1 MFPTMGSWWS
11 MADGKVV
18 IDTGLDNSG
27 FEKDARNLEGSAK
40 SRAAKLAA
48 VYRKQGMSASDAFKK
63 AWSEI
68 ERDTK
73 TGATKSG
80 QYIEKEIGGAASVAS
95 SKVSGIGSGL
105 SSSLKG
111 IAGAAAA
118 AFSVKAIVDFGK
130 AAVEIGSNIAEVQ
143 NVVDTS
149 FGDMSY
155 KVEAFAGTAI
165 EQFGMS
171 ALSAK
176 KTASTYMSMAR
187 GMGLNEEAASGMSI
201 SLAGLT
207 GDVASFYNI
216 SQELADTKL
225 KSVFTGE
232 TETLKDL
239 GVVMTQANLKA
250 YAMSQGITKSLD
262 SMSQAELV
270 GLRYNYVMNS
280 LSLAQGDFAKT
291 SGSWANQT
299 RILSENW
306 KEFMSVIGQGLIQVL
321 TPLLQVLNQIISAL
335 TAVVKSLFPSMS
347 ESSGAIQSAASGA
360 DAIASGMESA
370 TEAAK
375 EFKKTTAGFDELQI
389 LSSGSEDSKSAGSS
403 QPALM
408 PSVSPG
414 GGLGGKEVKELSGLA
429 ASIEKILAPFKN
441 ISFDNLSKS
450 FGKLKNA
457 LKPIT
462 KKLFE
467 GLEWGL
473 ENVLAPLSGFVIEDV
488 LPRFLDTLSVAVS
501 GLDTALNGIGGIIG
515 SVGEKFAPAF
525 ATWGEALNGLGEPLN
540 ETFTKVGET
549 VGVLWNETMLPF
561 SEYVLG
567 EFVPS
572 MFTTFTETFAPI
584 FSDVLPVAFDE
595 FSKDFEF
602 AAGVIDDAV
611 NDIFKPA
618 MEQAQ
623 LVATD
628 AMNSIKK
635 NWEERGQGILEK
647 FQQMKESFRELWD
660 HLYNG
665 IIKPVI
671 DNVINK
677 AKELW
682 ENHLKPLWDNLVAFF
697 MSLQE
702 CVMTIWNNFLKPIVD
717 WLITVLG
724 PIVKNVINGIIDVVM
739 TVVGVVSD
747 VVSGVIKFFRG
758 LLDFITGVFSG
769 DWDKAWQGIK
779 DAFSGIWDA
788 IWGVVKGTVNL
799 IIDGLNLLW
808 RGIYGVVS
816 GIVNGIGSIAEAL
829 GELLGQ
835 DWGFTMPAEPPLI
848 PKLAQ
853 GAVLPANKPFLAMLG
868 DQKNGTNIEAPLST
882 IEQAV
887 ENVLGRQGTDGPYT
901 IVLQVGSQRLGSVVL
916 QSLRDISRQNGGL
929 ALDLR

>member
-1 MFPTMGSWWS
+1 MTV
-11 MADGKVV
+11 DELVV
-18 IDTGLDNSG
+18 NIKANISG
-27 FEKDARNLEGSAK
+27 FTGKINEARQQIGQMGQSAQIGARDIQSMSTSAGNAASSMK
-40 SRAAKLAA
+40 SSFAGIAKAA
-48 VYRKQGMSASDAFKK
+48 V
-63 AWSEI
+63 
-68 ERDTK
+68 
-73 TGATKSG
+73 
-80 QYIEKEIGGAASVAS
+80 
-95 SKVSGIGSGL
+95 
-105 SSSLKG
+105 
-111 IAGAAAA
+111 A
-118 AFSVKAIVDFGK
+118 AFSIKKLVDFGRESLEL
-130 AAVEIGSNIAEVQ
+130 ASDLQEVQ
-143 NVVDTS
+143 NVVDTA
-149 FGDMSY
+149 FGGMSAQVDAWS
-155 KVEAFAGTAI
+155 KTTI
-165 EQFGMS
+165 DKFGMS
-171 ALSAK
+171 EASAK
-176 KTASTYMSMAR
+176 RTASTYMAMSK
-187 GMGLNEEAASGMSI
+187 GMGQYGQAAADMAI
-201 SLAGLT
+201 KAAERT
-207 GDVASFYNI
+207 GDIASFYNM
-216 SQELADTKL
+216 SQAEADTMM
-225 KSVFTGE
+225 KSIWTGE
-232 TETLKDL
+232 AESLKRI
-239 GVVMTQANLKA
+239 GVVMTQTNLDA
-250 YAMSQGITKSLD
+250 YALANGFGKTTDAMT
-262 SMSQAELV
+262 QAEQV
-270 GLRYNYVMNS
+270 QLRYQYVMEQTN
-280 LSLAQGDFAKT
+280 LAAGDFEKT
-291 SGSWANQT
+291 GGGWANQV
-299 RILSENW
+299 RVLSERFNQL
-306 KEFMSVIGQGLIQVL
+306 KTSIGSAIMQVALPVLQALNSVMSKVVAVANEVANAMAGLFG
-321 TPLLQVLNQIISAL
+321 TP
-335 TAVVKSLFPSMS
+335 K
-347 ESSGAIQSAASGA
+347 
-360 DAIASGMESA
+360 
-370 TEAAK
+370 TEAAAVANNT
-375 EFKKTTAGFDELQI
+375 EQAVTAQQALTGEVKKTGEAAKKAAAGFDEMTI
-389 LSSGSEDSKSAGSS
+389 LSSPKSSGGTES
-403 QPALM
+403 PAA
-408 PSVSPG
+408 PTG
-414 GGLGGKEVKELSGLA
+414 GGVSFDGSALETIGEQSETIGKIKKFLEPLS
-429 ASIEKILAPFKN
+429 K
-441 ISFDNLSKS
+441 ISF
-450 FGKLKNA
+450 
-457 LKPIT
+457 KPLIDSL
-462 KKLFE
+462 KKLGQAMKPLAQTLFK
-467 GLEWGL
+467 GLEWAYRT
-473 ENVLAPLSGFVIEDV
+473 VFAPLSKLVIETV
-488 LPRFLDTLSVAVS
+488 LPAFLDTLSVAVS

-515 SVGEKFAPAF
+515 SVGEQFAPAF

-549 VGVLWNETMLPF
+549 VGGLWNETMLPF

-724 PIVKNVINGIIDVVM
+724 PIVKNVINGIVDVVM

-788 IWGVVKGTVNL
+788 IWGVVKGVVNL

-829 GELLGQ
+829 GDLLGQ
-835 DWGFTMPAEPPLI
+835 DWGFTMPEEPPLI
-848 PKLAQ
+848 PKLMAR
-853 GAVLPANKPFLAMLG
+853 GGIVTEATHAIIGEAGKEAVLPLENNTEWMDILAERI
-868 DQKNGTNIEAPLST
+868 NGST
-882 IEQAV
+882 PER
-887 ENVLGRQGTDGPYT
+887 L
-901 IVLQVGSQRLGSVVL
+901 VLQVGETVLGEVVL
-916 QSLRDISRQNGGL
+916 KSLNGLTMQRGS
-929 ALDLR
+929 LDLVMA

>member
-1 MFPTMGSWWS
+1 MFPTMESWWS

-18 IDTGLDNSG
+18 IDTGLDTSG
-27 FEKDARNLEGSAK
+27 FEKGVK
-40 SRAAKLAA
+40 SLP
-48 VYRKQGMSASDAFKK
+48 S
-63 AWSEI
+63 
-68 ERDTK
+68 K
-73 TGATKSG
+73 T
-80 QYIEKEIGGAASVAS
+80 
-95 SKVSGIGSGL
+95 SGITSA
-105 SSSLKG
+105 LKG
-111 IAGAAAA
+111 VAGAAAA

-130 AAVEIGSNIAEVQ
+130 AAVELGSNIAEVQ

-149 FGDMSY
+149 FGSMSY
-155 KVEAFAGTAI
+155 KVEAFADTAI

-187 GMGLNEEAASGMSI
+187 GMGLNEEAASDMSI

-216 SQELADTKL
+216 AQELADTKL

-403 QPALM
+403 QPAIM
-408 PSVSPG
+408 PAIAPIE
-414 GGLGGKEVKELSGLA
+414 GLGSKEAKELSGLA

-441 ISFDNLSKS
+441 ISFDKLSKS
-450 FGKLKNA
+450 LGKLKDA

-462 KKLFE
+462 KKLFD

-473 ENVLAPLSGFVIEDV
+473 ENVLAPLSKFVIEDV
-488 LPRFLDTLSVAVS
+488 LPGFLDTLSVAVS
-501 GLDTALNGIGGIIG
+501 GLDTALNGIGGVIG
-515 SVGEKFAPAF
+515 RVGGQFAPAF

-540 ETFTKVGET
+540 ATFTKVGET
-549 VGVLWNETMLPF
+549 VSGLWNGTLLPF

-572 MFTTFTETFAPI
+572 IFSSFTETFAPI

-595 FSKDFEF
+595 FSQDFAF

-724 PIVKNVINGIIDVVM
+724 PIVKNVINGIVDVVM

-788 IWGVVKGTVNL
+788 IWGVVKGVVNL

-816 GIVNGIGSIAEAL
+816 GIVNGIGGIAEAL
-829 GELLGQ
+829 GDLLGQ
-835 DWGFTMPAEPPLI
+835 DWGFSMPAEPPLI

-853 GAVLPANKPFLAMLG
+853 GAVLPANKPFLALLG

-882 IEQAV
+882 IEEAV
-887 ENVLGRQGTDGPYT
+887 ENVLGRQSPDGPYT
-901 IVLQVGSQRLGSVVL
+901 IILQVGNQRLGSVVL

>member
-1 MFPTMGSWWS
+1 MFPTIGSWWS

-18 IDTGLDNSG
+18 IDTGLDTSG
-27 FEKDARNLEGSAK
+27 FEKGVK
-40 SRAAKLAA
+40 SLP
-48 VYRKQGMSASDAFKK
+48 S
-63 AWSEI
+63 
-68 ERDTK
+68 K
-73 TGATKSG
+73 T
-80 QYIEKEIGGAASVAS
+80 
-95 SKVSGIGSGL
+95 SGIT
-105 SSSLKG
+105 SSLKG

-187 GMGLNEEAASGMSI
+187 GMGLNEEAASDMSI

-335 TAVVKSLFPSMS
+335 TAVVKSMFPSMS
-347 ESSGAIQSAASGA
+347 ESSGAIQSVASGA

-389 LSSGSEDSKSAGSS
+389 LSSASEESKNAGNS

-488 LPRFLDTLSVAVS
+488 LPRFMDTLSIATDGLGVIMSESHEFFKQFIDEFIAPIAEFTVPIFLDFIDDFNAKLANLVETIKNSEAFEDLRSVLSKIYDFLVPIINKLTEIQAWFRDFVVGAAFLKLEEVWKNLEDAIGLVAAILDGDFSDAWEHFKDLMVDNKIDSAKEKLDFLKEKFGEVKETVS
-501 GLDTALNGIGGIIG
+501 GWVTHWKESITDFINTWKEKITGWWDENVAPWFTA
-515 SVGEKFAPAF
+515 EK
-525 ATWGEALNGLGEPLN
+525 
-540 ETFTKVGET
+540 
-549 VGVLWNETMLPF
+549 WNEVLQGMVDGFADAWNKVYDFFTVEVPKWWNDNIAPWF
-561 SEYVLG
+561 TAEKWSEIWNNVKEG
-567 EFVPS
+567 V
-572 MFTTFTETFAPI
+572 
-584 FSDVLPVAFDE
+584 
-595 FSKDFEF
+595 K
-602 AAGVIDDAV
+602 AG
-611 NDIFKPA
+611 
-618 MEQAQ
+618 
-623 LVATD
+623 
-628 AMNSIKK
+628 
-635 NWEERGQGILEK
+635 W
-647 FQQMKESFRELWD
+647 
-660 HLYNG
+660 
-665 IIKPVI
+665 
-671 DNVINK
+671 NK
-677 AKELW
+677 V
-682 ENHLKPLWDNLVAFF
+682 VAFF
-697 MSLQE
+697 TES
-702 CVMTIWNNFLKPIVD
+702 IPAWWNEH
-717 WLITVLG
+717 
-724 PIVKNVINGIIDVVM
+724 
-739 TVVGVVSD
+739 
-747 VVSGVIKFFRG
+747 
-758 LLDFITGVFSG
+758 
-769 DWDKAWQGIK
+769 
-779 DAFSGIWDA
+779 
-788 IWGVVKGTVNL
+788 
-799 IIDGLNLLW
+799 
-808 RGIYGVVS
+808 
-816 GIVNGIGSIAEAL
+816 IAPWFTKEKWT
-829 GELLGQ
+829 ELLGKVKEAFVSVFEGIKNAIKVPINAIIGFINKMIGGLNKLHI
-835 DWGFTMPAEPPLI
+835 DVPAIKGITDGFTIGFNI
-848 PKLAQ
+848 PTIPELAQ

-882 IEQAV
+882 IEEAV
-887 ENVLGRQGTDGPYT
+887 ENVLNRQGTDGPYT
-901 IVLQVGSQRLGSVVL
+901 IILQVGNQRLGSVVL

>member
-18 IDTGLDNSG
+18 IDTGLDTSG
-27 FEKDARNLEGSAK
+27 FEKGVK
-40 SRAAKLAA
+40 SLP
-48 VYRKQGMSASDAFKK
+48 S
-63 AWSEI
+63 
-68 ERDTK
+68 K
-73 TGATKSG
+73 T
-80 QYIEKEIGGAASVAS
+80 
-95 SKVSGIGSGL
+95 SGIT
-105 SSSLKG
+105 SSLKG

-187 GMGLNEEAASGMSI
+187 GMGLNEEAASDMSI

-306 KEFMSVIGQGLIQVL
+306 KEFMSVMGQGLIQVL
-321 TPLLQVLNQIISAL
+321 TPLLQVLNQIISAF
-335 TAVVKSLFPSMS
+335 TTVVKSLFPSMS

-360 DAIASGMESA
+360 GSIASGMESA

-389 LSSGSEDSKSAGSS
+389 LSSGSEDSKSAGNS
-403 QPALM
+403 QPTLM
-408 PSVSPG
+408 PSIAPIE
-414 GGLGGKEVKELSGLA
+414 GLGGKEVKELSGLA

-488 LPRFLDTLSVAVS
+488 LPRFLDTLSIATDGLGVIMSESHEFFKQFIDEFIAPIAEFTVPIFLDFIDDFNAKLANLVETIKNSEAFEDLRSVLSKIYDFLVPIINKLTEIQAWFRDFVVGAAFLKLEEVWKNLEDAIGLVAAILDGDFSDAWEHFKDLMVDNKIDSAKEKLDFLKEKFGEVKETVS
-501 GLDTALNGIGGIIG
+501 GWVTHWKESITDFINTWKEKITGWWDENVAPWFTA
-515 SVGEKFAPAF
+515 EK
-525 ATWGEALNGLGEPLN
+525 
-540 ETFTKVGET
+540 
-549 VGVLWNETMLPF
+549 WNEVLQGMVDGFADAWNKVYDFFTVEVPKWWNDNIAPWF
-561 SEYVLG
+561 TAEKWSEIWNNVKEG
-567 EFVPS
+567 V
-572 MFTTFTETFAPI
+572 
-584 FSDVLPVAFDE
+584 
-595 FSKDFEF
+595 K
-602 AAGVIDDAV
+602 AG
-611 NDIFKPA
+611 
-618 MEQAQ
+618 
-623 LVATD
+623 
-628 AMNSIKK
+628 
-635 NWEERGQGILEK
+635 W
-647 FQQMKESFRELWD
+647 
-660 HLYNG
+660 
-665 IIKPVI
+665 
-671 DNVINK
+671 NK
-677 AKELW
+677 V
-682 ENHLKPLWDNLVAFF
+682 VAFF
-697 MSLQE
+697 TES
-702 CVMTIWNNFLKPIVD
+702 IPAWWNEH
-717 WLITVLG
+717 
-724 PIVKNVINGIIDVVM
+724 
-739 TVVGVVSD
+739 
-747 VVSGVIKFFRG
+747 
-758 LLDFITGVFSG
+758 
-769 DWDKAWQGIK
+769 
-779 DAFSGIWDA
+779 
-788 IWGVVKGTVNL
+788 
-799 IIDGLNLLW
+799 
-808 RGIYGVVS
+808 
-816 GIVNGIGSIAEAL
+816 IAPWFTKKKWT
-829 GELLGQ
+829 ELLGKVKEAFVSVFEGIKNAIKVPINAIIGFINKIIGGLNKLHI
-835 DWGFTMPAEPPLI
+835 DVPAIKGITDGFTIGFNI
-848 PKLAQ
+848 PTIPELAQ

-868 DQKNGTNIEAPLST
+868 DQTNGTNIEAPLST